1 MGDIKM
7 SKHHTADEK
16 LVSRNLRKQPTKNGH
31 RPPTDYSAP
40 QLPKP
45 GTNSQNQYK

>member
-1 MGDIKM
+1 M

-16 LVSRNLRKQPTKNGH
+16 LISQNLRRAPTKTKQQT
-31 RPPTDYSAP
+31 PTDYSAP

-45 GTNSQNQYK
+45 GTNGKNQYK